1 MSRALDRAQGSENEA
16 WQEVDGSRC
25 PVASVEDRDG
35 RDEASAAQL
44 GKPPRLE
51 LLNLIAKYTKLSC
64 APASS
69 PLNWRTRMRIPI
81 ILAFVALAL
90 AGCNANQG
98 VNPSGQANLANV
110 YPNYSP
116 YNPIQYAQTSGFY
129 GGR

>member
-1 MSRALDRAQGSENEA
+1 MAEFAY
-16 WQEVDGSRC
+16 
-25 PVASVEDRDG
+25 ASTG
-35 RDEASAAQL
+35 RPSNSSSPTAR
-44 GKPPRLE
+44 K
-51 LLNLIAKYTKLSC
+51 
-64 APASS
+64 APAWL
-69 PLNWRTRMRIPI
+69 PV
-81 ILAFVALAL
+81 ILAVTALAL

>member
-1 MSRALDRAQGSENEA
+1 MAELAN
-16 WQEVDGSRC
+16 
-25 PVASVEDRDG
+25 ASTR
-35 RDEASAAQL
+35 RSSNSSSPTAR
-44 GKPPRLE
+44 K
-51 LLNLIAKYTKLSC
+51 
-64 APASS
+64 APAWL
-69 PLNWRTRMRIPI
+69 PV
-81 ILAFVALAL
+81 ILAVTALAL